1 MNWQLFVAFGILL
14 GFTANL
20 LAAGIGPLSWR
31 FQMASAFLP
40 ALCLIALIW
49 AIPESPR
56 WLLKKG
62 RLPEAFAALALCRH
76 TQLEAAIELLYANA
90 QLQAEISLLP
100 KKHDEVEVE
109 AQSEAPHQRPDTLP
123 RSTAAEVDG
132 ETDKNKN
139 NVQATVEEAV
149 EQPLAKTSRLPLKE
163 DFGRAWRKLTSKVD
177 DSDMDQ
183 FQLRMKSTSY
193 WLRVW
198 QLWRDKR
205 TKRAAIAALVV
216 MISQQLCGV

>member
-14 GFTANL
+14 GFSANL
-20 LAAGIGPLSWR
+20 IAADIGLLSWR

-40 ALCLIALIW
+40 ALGLITLIW

-62 RLPEAFAALALCRH
+62 RLSEAFAALALCRH

-90 QLQAEISLLP
+90 QIQAEISLLP
-100 KKHDEVEVE
+100 GKQIEAEVE
-109 AQSEAPHQRPDTLP
+109 AQSEAPHRRPDTLP
-123 RSTAAEVDG
+123 RSAAAEVNG
-132 ETDKNKN
+132 ETDKDKN
-139 NVQATVEEAV
+139 NVQAIVEEA
-149 EQPLAKTSRLPLKE
+149 EQTSEKTSRLPTKE
-163 DFGRAWRKLTSKVD
+163 DLGRAWRKLTSKVD
-177 DSDMDQ
+177 DSELDQ
-183 FQLRMKSTSY
+183 FQLRVKSTSY

-198 QLWRDKR
+198 QLYRDKR